1 MTIAD
6 KIRNRF
12 FGLPAKLEEEFGK
25 PEPTKPKVTLAEK
38 VKKIADP
45 TIRFAKPL
53 VTRAVQNEMNKPA
66 FPLFGKNSVTRQEV
80 INAYMDS
87 GKALAKGADVLLD
100 YTLRPMIT
108 RPVAKSIV
116 SVADASNLKP
126 IAGPNK
132 GQRITSLP
140 VNDLAGRLLF
150 GKEPLTSY
158 QQDTRNAQSF
168 LSDVGLPQPVAKY
181 GGLGLGIGNAF
192 LDLPVLGLAKAP
204 VKEVAESAGKKA
216 LTRLAEEGAERI
228 AVRGGEELAESV
240 AKTEAKELTAE
251 GARTLWGLMNSKHL
265 AVKAGLITEKQAD
278 KLSNAKTMK
287 LIEDNIPN
295 AIPDFNNPS
304 IRQKLKIAAQSAT
317 NTVKSV
323 GGDFENAFRSW
334 VNNRR
339 STELAGI
346 TAKQE
351 FKELDKQGLKAI
363 FEVQSAKPGFEA
375 VRGYFDKIYKT
386 LSDAGINVN
395 YKKDYLPQLWNNT
408 PEQVEKVF
416 KTLNPSAPFTKES
429 VLKNYK
435 EGLAAGLSPRFNTV
449 SDLVGWYEKTAQK
462 TLADKQMLDFLK
474 NKGLIKPAS
483 QAEKGWVRITAEG
496 FPTERIKTVGGE
508 YIDEL
513 YSAAPE
519 IAERINNYLNPAQ
532 FKGLQKFADYNTAI
546 KNVRLAAG
554 IPGTGVNAHGY
565 NILVRS
571 TLARNNPLGGFFD
584 AGKWILN
591 PNNADNFVKGSLDK
605 ALEYSKAGMTLTTE
619 DLAFRLDPKI
629 IDGNIAQRAYAILGN
644 TIDKWMGD
652 PLFRKVIPALKI
664 KYADEVVNDLV
675 ISGIA
680 REDAVR
686 QAAKVANN
694 MFGGQNELDRI
705 FKSKDAQ
712 NMFRAIILAPD
723 WTESTLKVG
732 GNIGKA
738 LIQPTNPMLK
748 PYRTFARNFIALFIA
763 SQVMDKALSGE
774 VGDPFTVN
782 AGFTGDGK
790 KREFRMFGTAAD
802 MARLPYEAA
811 VNIAKGN
818 FEGVA
823 RIISNRLSLGAGSVL
838 HGLINEDYRGR
849 PIYGNDKYGNPIP
862 AGQQASNIFS
872 ELSNA
877 VGIPSQ
883 FTTGLDYLSGR
894 IGGEQALTQLVELPT
909 RYSGGAYSPASQ
921 KRLDTY
927 KSAGLEGKDLYDAMQ
942 PKEKKPG
949 ILSWL
954 FGGSTEKSGSV
965 ESNDPL
971 IRAFNQEVDKDTK
984 ASRIREIFKDPV
996 LNGDRA
1002 RIERVLEA
1010 EGLGTFE
1017 EAGYTIAKSLGVEN
1031 GVRGSYIKEILSPLQ
1046 GAEYQE
1052 QFKKL
1057 VDNGVLTTGVIKAW
1071 EDNGDISEAQADAMR
1086 TLLKKSNGSYKPKK
1100 PNYSI
1105 NIPGSLNLPEY
1116 KSTQIKLPPTP
1127 RINLEPMKIRRP
1139 TIKAPQMSSQQ
1150 IPLQDYSNVLRYRG
1164 ATSLG
1169 ELGR

>member
-1 MTIAD
+1 MTLFDRVKNTVTGLGAR
-6 KIRNRF
+6 IRDT
-12 FGLPAKLEEEFGK
+12 FGDEEEEK
-25 PEPTKPKVTLAEK
+25 KLTLRQRIERTTGPAMK
-38 VKKIADP
+38 L
-45 TIRFAKPL
+45 AKPI
-53 VTRAVQNEMNKPA
+53 VTSAIQRELNKPVS
-66 FPLFGKNSVTRQEV
+66 PLFKTTRQDV
-80 INAYMDS
+80 INAYVDS
-87 GKALAKGADVLLD
+87 GKALAKGADILLD
-100 YTLRPMIT
+100 YTLRPAVT

-116 SVADASNLKP
+116 SVADAVNLKP
-126 IAGPNK
+126 IAGQNK

-140 VNDLAGRLLF
+140 VNDPAGRLLF

-168 LSDVGLPQPVAKY
+168 LSDMGLPQPVSKY

-251 GARTLWGLMNSKHL
+251 GARTLWGLMNSKHI
-265 AVKAGLITEKQAD
+265 AVKAGLVTEKQAD
-278 KLSNAKTMK
+278 KLNAAKTMK

-295 AIPDFNNPS
+295 AIPDFNNPAL
-304 IRQKLKIAAQSAT
+304 RQKLKIAAQSAA

-519 IAERINNYLNPAQ
+519 IAERINNYLNSAQ

-554 IPGTGVNAHGY
+554 IPGTGINAHGY

-619 DLAFRLDPKI
+619 DFAFRPDPKI

-675 ISGIA
+675 KSGIA

-774 VGDPFTVN
+774 VGDLFTVN
-782 AGFTGDGK
+782 AGFTGDGQ
-790 KREFRMFGTAAD
+790 KRELRLFGTAAD
-802 MARLPYEAA
+802 MFRIPFEAA
-811 VNIAKGN
+811 SNIAKGN

-823 RIISNRLSLGAGSVL
+823 RIISNRLSLGAGSIL
-838 HGLINEDYRGR
+838 HFGINEDYRGR
-849 PIYGNDKYGNPIP
+849 PIYGQDKYGNPIP
-862 AGQQASNIFS
+862 AGQQLSNILS
-872 ELSNA
+872 EGANA
-877 VGIPSQ
+877 LGVPSQ
-883 FTTGLDYLSGR
+883 VTTGIDFLSGR
-894 IGGEQALTQLVELPT
+894 IGGEQALTQLTEVPF
-909 RYSGGAYSPASQ
+909 RYSGGAYSPASE
-921 KRLDTY
+921 KRMNTY
-927 KSAGLEGKDLYDAMQ
+927 KSAGLEGKDLYDAMNKKQ
-942 PKEKKPG
+942 AKPG

-954 FGGSTEKSGSV
+954 FSGGQETSKV

-971 IRAFNQEVDKDTK
+971 IRAFNQEIDKDTK
-984 ASRIREIFKDPV
+984 ASRIREIFKDPA

-1002 RIERVLEA
+1002 RIEKVLEA

-1150 IPLQDYSNVLRYRG
+1150 IPLQDYSNVLRYQG